1 MIIPT
6 IFLIAMSTYNFKD
19 VSKQGYPI
27 FMAIIG
33 IFIGIVIL
41 SCYLYFKIS
50 KKNRCI
56 GLNRF

>member
-50 KKNRCI
+50 KKI
-56 GLNRF
+56 VV